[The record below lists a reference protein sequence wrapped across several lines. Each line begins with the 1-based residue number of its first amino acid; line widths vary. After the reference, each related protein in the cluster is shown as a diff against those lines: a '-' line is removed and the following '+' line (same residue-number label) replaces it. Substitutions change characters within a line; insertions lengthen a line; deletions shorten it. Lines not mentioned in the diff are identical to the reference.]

1 MCDATMI
8 TKIIEECEWNQMKSI
23 SAVTK
28 VIILKG
34 MEFSIYLLP
43 DLSLKHGSD

>member
-8 TKIIEECEWNQMKSI
+8 TKKVEERVWNQMKSI
-23 SAVTK
+23 NAATK